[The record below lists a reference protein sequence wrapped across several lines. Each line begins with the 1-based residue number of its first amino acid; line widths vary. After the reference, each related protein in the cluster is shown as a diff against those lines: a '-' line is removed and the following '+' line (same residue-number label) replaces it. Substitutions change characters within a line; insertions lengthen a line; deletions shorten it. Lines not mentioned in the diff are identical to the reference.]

1 MNQRKKTGSDANAGP
16 GNESRYLPIVP
27 RTRPEEETMRCDC
40 MILMEFSLILSTPYI
55 VVNGII
61 QDGS

>member
-1 MNQRKKTGSDANAGP
+1 
-16 GNESRYLPIVP
+16 
-27 RTRPEEETMRCDC
+27 MRCDC
-40 MILMEFSLILSTPYI
+40 MILMEFSLILTTPYI